1 VTTVLI
7 VDDEFEVGRSLSRV
21 LTRAGY
27 QVTVVTSGGDAVA
40 TFAQSPADVVI
51 TDIIMPKVH
60 GIELIKA
67 IRERGVT
74 TRIIAISGGG
84 NFGPLGYQPGAITTQ
99 AYLAAAL
106 KAGANEVLMKPFDL
120 EDLLSSVRRLL
131 GH

>member
-1 VTTVLI
+1 MTTVLI

-27 QVTVVTSGGDAVA
+27 QVTVMTSGVEAVA

-67 IRERGVT
+67 IREKGAT

-84 NFGPLGYQPGAITTQ
+84 NFGPLGYEPGAITTQ